1 MPRPLDLTPS
11 RSFLLALALV
21 LVTGAAARDA
31 AAVNAPA
38 DPALTHIPIW
48 AYPGAYHDST
58 RIDSSR
64 CVGSFGG
71 PLADSIRNEPRTVTV
86 RFLRNR
92 VAEKRPDFGGYRIY
106 RMTNERDSSRAVLLR
121 RFSRNPGAGMTWNF
135 SIMDTAAGSY
145 FYRGNTIACRG
156 AILNDSIATFVD
168 ADSNGQYVKIC
179 RRPGDFSTRC
189 FSPGDSVFKLQK
201 PPGPHDGFLTWYSVT
216 IEKRNTTD
224 PDFEDL
230 FVPDTTGA
238 VPYEKCSDAGNTNTC
253 PNLNNKLRN
262 VAGPVEPT
270 GGPTANL
277 ETVGVVPN
285 PYRGGEVWDRPGQ
298 SEVHFINL
306 PANARIRIYSSA
318 GDLVRVIEHSDNVRD
333 FERWDLMNG
342 AGRSVASGVYVY
354 RIEAGKFNFQSR
366 FVVIR

>member
-1 MPRPLDLTPS
+1 MPRPFTLF
-11 RSFLLALALV
+11 RGRLLCLALV
-21 LVTGAAARDA
+21 LVTGATARDA
-31 AAVNAPA
+31 AAVNDPA

-48 AYPGAYHDST
+48 AFPGAYHDST

-71 PLADSIRNEPRTVTV
+71 PLTDSIRNVPRTITV

-106 RMTNERDSSRAVLLR
+106 RMTNERDSSRAVLIR
-121 RFSRNPGAGMTWNF
+121 RFSRNPGAEITWNF

-145 FYRGNTIACRG
+145 LYRGGTAACRG
-156 AILNDSIATFVD
+156 QILNDSIATFVD
-168 ADSNGQYVKIC
+168 ADSNGQYLKIC
-179 RRPGDFSTRC
+179 RRPGDFTGRC
-189 FSPGDSVFKLQK
+189 FSIGDSVFKLNA
-201 PPGPHDGFLTWYSVT
+201 PPGPHDGFLTWYAIT

-230 FVPDTTGA
+230 FVPDTTGT
-238 VPYEKCSDAGNTNTC
+238 VPYEKCGVPGQWNTC

-277 ETVGVVPN
+277 ETVAVVPN

-306 PANARIRIYSSA
+306 PANAKISIYTSA
-318 GDLVRVIEHSDNVRD
+318 GDLVRVIEHSDKVRD

-342 AGRSVASGVYVY
+342 AGRGVASGIYVY